1 MGSALVKAI
10 AAAQYAEELRGVAN
24 VTLPP
29 DAIVNGKVSWFVYV
43 VRVENRDALARSLA
57 ARGIGCGKYFAPLH
71 RQPLFAPYC
80 NPGDDFSVHGKSFR
94 ANSGAAVFH
103 PHRPPIRSPT
113 SAAPFK
119 SAGRTCFSG
128 GPPCGRSLA
137 PVTTARG
144 SKQAEF
150 PVNNS
155 ESMAWPV
162 LSSMWLLESLSRRA
176 QLALWP
182 ENRISLY

>member
-119 SAGRTCFSG
+119 SAGRTCFS
-128 GPPCGRSLA
+128 
-137 PVTTARG
+137 
-144 SKQAEF
+144 
-150 PVNNS
+150 
-155 ESMAWPV
+155 
-162 LSSMWLLESLSRRA
+162 LSRRA